1 MGLFSYCRTE
11 ARSHNFL
18 TKRNMEMAKQC
29 YTYLLFLYFLYTAI
43 MKYSYKG
50 KFCLVAS
57 LFVLFLD
64 LQQIMKFGLLVTVQ

>member
-1 MGLFSYCRTE
+1 
-11 ARSHNFL
+11 
-18 TKRNMEMAKQC
+18 MAKQC